1 MDELHAGE
9 RRRFF
14 RYSMGSTMQKD
25 LEVRTV
31 EVVAHIDINVVD
43 ENFEP
48 EFIAMVVEQSHQ
60 GCGLVLVRYNQDYEK
75 IVKDMEVV
83 VRVGRL
89 HPMKAR
95 VRWRKNLDEDLF
107 KIGLEFLE

>member
-31 EVVAHIDINVVD
+31 EVVAHIDINTED

-48 EFIAMVVEQSHQ
+48 EYIGMVVEQSHQ
-60 GCGLVLVRYNQDYEK
+60 GCGLVLVRYSEDYEK
-75 IVKDMEVV
+75 IDKGQEVV
-83 VRVGRL
+83 VKVGRL
-89 HPMKAR
+89 HPMKAK

-107 KIGLEFLE
+107 KLGLEFLE